1 MKTLFNRDI
10 NEYYNLPWESMFYDL
25 KAIKRNVYQ
34 PGTQI
39 LVKSFGKTDQHIW
52 KHFFKIIKILDIPAF
67 FIQVQTNNSELKSLL
82 DSLIEKVIPWE
93 KKINVI
99 FKQQES
105 INTEPHVNNFNIPDT
120 ICLMPFVNLEL
131 GLDHEFRACC
141 QIKKNVADEYGNN
154 FNVYDHNFTEVFN
167 SQ

>member
-1 MKTLFNRDI
+1 
-10 NEYYNLPWESMFYDL
+10 MFYDL

-82 DSLIEKVIPWE
+82 YSLIEKVIPWE

-99 FKQQES
+99 KARYIKTPKNEQVKEFYDKCSFSLSDEDDS
-105 INTEPHVNNFNIPDT
+105 FRCYTLAINNYMPKLRPDGSRD
-120 ICLMPFVNLEL
+120 
-131 GLDHEFRACC
+131 GLAH
-141 QIKKNVADEYGNN
+141 
-154 FNVYDHNFTEVFN
+154 
-167 SQ
+167 S